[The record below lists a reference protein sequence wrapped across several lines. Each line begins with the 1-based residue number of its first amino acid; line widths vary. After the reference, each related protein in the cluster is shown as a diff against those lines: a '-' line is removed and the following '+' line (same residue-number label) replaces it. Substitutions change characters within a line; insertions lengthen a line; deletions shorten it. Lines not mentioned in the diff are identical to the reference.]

1 MQALSDFT
9 LADPRIMQ
17 DPYPYYERLRAE
29 DPVHYDQ
36 GIRTWLVTRHED
48 IVAAARNTEVFSDE
62 MRVSDAVR
70 SPFQAEVRAWMQSE
84 GFLPLGQADGLKVD
98 GALHARRRALVA
110 PAFTG
115 PNVAAMEARITAIC
129 RAQAAAL
136 VGRTEADLVREYAT
150 PIPILVIC
158 DALGLPMDHVD
169 VISRAADSMVA
180 QLGAGATREE
190 AYQHG
195 RNIMDL
201 QRFVRR
207 AIEQRRLKPGS
218 DLISLLVHARIDDPA
233 APQLTDRELMAISTV
248 AVGGGVDTT
257 RNGIA
262 FGLHALA
269 IRPDLLARLR
279 ASTDRDRDM
288 RRFVEEVLRF
298 YSPSPALP
306 RIVKQETA
314 LGGKTLPEGAPV
326 LLCWASGN
334 RDAERFTEPDT
345 FDMDRTN
352 SNQHMAF
359 GVGIHHC
366 LGALLA
372 RQEMKCAISEI
383 VNCVDSLELSVPQD
397 RLDLSASMI
406 ILRGLRSLPVR
417 FRTPAGRAA

>member
-1 MQALSDFT
+1 
-9 LADPRIMQ
+9 
-17 DPYPYYERLRAE
+17 
-29 DPVHYDQ
+29 
-36 GIRTWLVTRHED
+36 
-48 IVAAARNTEVFSDE
+48 
-62 MRVSDAVR
+62 
-70 SPFQAEVRAWMQSE
+70 
-84 GFLPLGQADGLKVD
+84 
-98 GALHARRRALVA
+98 
-110 PAFTG
+110 
-115 PNVAAMEARITAIC
+115 
-129 RAQAAAL
+129 
-136 VGRTEADLVREYAT
+136 
-150 PIPILVIC
+150 
-158 DALGLPMDHVD
+158 
-169 VISRAADSMVA
+169 
-180 QLGAGATREE
+180 
-190 AYQHG
+190 
-195 RNIMDL
+195 
-201 QRFVRR
+201 
-207 AIEQRRLKPGS
+207 
-218 DLISLLVHARIDDPA
+218 
-233 APQLTDRELMAISTV
+233 
-248 AVGGGVDTT
+248 
-257 RNGIA
+257 
-262 FGLHALA
+262 
-269 IRPDLLARLR
+269 
-279 ASTDRDRDM
+279 
-288 RRFVEEVLRF
+288 VEEVLRF